1 MFFRYANY
9 CGLEE
14 PSDDI
19 NIVLDKMSER
29 IGALQKGIIVATVGY
44 IVLSDLPNAGG
55 IYDHIRAAQHFLKK
69 FRMGLFGQLTMDS
82 NH

>member
-1 MFFRYANY
+1 MSENFLLFFRYANY

-29 IGALQKGIIVATVGY
+29 IGALQKGI
-44 IVLSDLPNAGG
+44 
-55 IYDHIRAAQHFLKK
+55 
-69 FRMGLFGQLTMDS
+69 
-82 NH
+82 